1 MREGA
6 KEVIAKLYNLKI
18 DDRKRLE
25 KATEDVRNT
34 EEAGGKK
41 HVNACRKL
49 QEIKETLEEEYR
61 MELEQRNEPDEEEV
75 EIKVRRT
82 EERDKQIKEATNK
95 IRRA

>member
-25 KATEDVRNT
+25 KATEEVRNT

-41 HVNACRKL
+41 HINACRNCK
-49 QEIKETLEEEYR
+49 KSR
-61 MELEQRNEPDEEEV
+61 KHWKKN
-75 EIKVRRT
+75 T
-82 EERDKQIKEATNK
+82 EWN
-95 IRRA
+95 